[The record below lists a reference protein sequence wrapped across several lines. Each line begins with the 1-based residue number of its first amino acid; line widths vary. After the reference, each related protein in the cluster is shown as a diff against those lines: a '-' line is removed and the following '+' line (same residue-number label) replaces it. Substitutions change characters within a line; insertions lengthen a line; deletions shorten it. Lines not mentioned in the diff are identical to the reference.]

1 MEVAATRRPNSAA
14 PDMQASVVPPKL
26 HIRKYDTP
34 ANVLQKQAVGKQ
46 CRVMRLPHIPVTCHF
61 PADIALAI
69 VSLTRREFISLAVG
83 CIAGSLHTTVNART
97 ASGAGLNTDHGSNEM
112 ILTRDD
118 TFRVVFNLRTPV
130 GPSMV
135 VGTGTF
141 VVKGVDQ
148 IYMVTASHVATSCNR
163 ATQVVI
169 SDSNGNATVLN
180 LTDFNATLGWRHHE
194 VADISVLPIK
204 MSPIIEPHLSQRFIP
219 FDHFHVER
227 TPVSRDYELTSVGFP
242 HGLGADGMFSPLTYR
257 SHASSAFITLSR
269 FDTHRPCVFFLLENP
284 SVGGYSGCP
293 VFDLG
298 YMIVGAMTTTKDKTR
313 CYGVMHG
320 TVSDE
325 TGGKLAAVT
334 PAFYLPELMTDG

>member
-1 MEVAATRRPNSAA
+1 M
-14 PDMQASVVPPKL
+14 
-26 HIRKYDTP
+26 
-34 ANVLQKQAVGKQ
+34 
-46 CRVMRLPHIPVTCHF
+46 
-61 PADIALAI
+61 
-69 VSLTRREFISLAVG
+69 SLTRRDFISLAFG
-83 CIAGSLHTTVNART
+83 CIAGSLSTAVNARP
-97 ASGAGLNTDHGSNEM
+97 ASGTGQNTDHGSNEM

-130 GPSMV
+130 GPNIA
-135 VGTGTF
+135 VGTGIF
-141 VVKGVDQ
+141 VVKGDDQ
-148 IYMVTASHVATSCNR
+148 IYMVTANHVAKSCNR
-163 ATQVVI
+163 TTQVVI
-169 SDSNGNATVLN
+169 SDSNGNATLLK
-180 LTDFNATLGWRHHE
+180 LTDFNPALSWRHHAI
-194 VADISVLPIK
+194 ADVSVLPIN
-204 MSPIIEPHLSQRFIP
+204 MSPTIQPHLSKRFFP

-257 SHASSAFITLSR
+257 SHASSAFITLPR
-269 FDTHRPCVFFLLENP
+269 FDTHRPSVFFLLENP

-298 YMIVGAMTTTKDKTR
+298 YMIVGAMTTAKDKTR
-313 CYGVMHG
+313 CYGIMHG